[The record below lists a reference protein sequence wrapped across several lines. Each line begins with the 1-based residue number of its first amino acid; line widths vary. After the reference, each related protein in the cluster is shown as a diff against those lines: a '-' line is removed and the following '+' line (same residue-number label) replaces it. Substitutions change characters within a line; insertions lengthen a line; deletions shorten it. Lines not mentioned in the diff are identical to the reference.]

1 MNARVKSRPNLKSVP
16 KQIVK
21 DPVVSIAK
29 SRRCVIMYS
38 GGPASAYLLDHLSP
52 MYESILVVHLSDNRS
67 FGASILEAV
76 QKSVDRYDNCRLEI
90 VNFDIPFEGVKDLFE
105 AMNFAIKTTVKSTS
119 IEEVYFGITKDFF
132 FESKALQLFTNG
144 EVNLLSFLK
153 FEDLKVS
160 LPFEKLYRS
169 DIVKMAIDAD
179 LDFLEDPNQF
189 KLDGLYRLVRN
200 NLCPALYNL
209 ASGDKYVENFK
220 SS

>member
-1 MNARVKSRPNLKSVP
+1 MNARVKSRPNSKSGH
-16 KQIVK
+16 KQTVK
-21 DPVVSIAK
+21 DPVISIAK
-29 SRRCVIMYS
+29 SRRRVVMHS

-52 MYESILVVHLSDNRS
+52 MFDSILVVYLSDNRS

-90 VNFDIPFEGVKDLFE
+90 VNFDTPFEGIKDLFE
-105 AMNFAIKTTVKSTS
+105 AMKFVIKTIVKSTS

-132 FESKALQLFTNG
+132 FENKALQLFTND
-144 EVNLLSFLK
+144 EVNLLNFLK
-153 FEDLKVS
+153 FENLKVS

-220 SS
+220 SA

>member
-1 MNARVKSRPNLKSVP
+1 MNARVKTRPNSKSGP
-16 KQIVK
+16 KQTVK
-21 DPVVSIAK
+21 DPAVSIVK
-29 SRRCVIMYS
+29 SRRCVVMHS

-52 MYESILVVHLSDNRS
+52 MFDSILVVYLSDNRS
-67 FGASILEAV
+67 FGVSILEAV
-76 QKSVDRYDNCRLEI
+76 QKSVDRYNNCRLEI
-90 VNFDIPFEGVKDLFE
+90 VNFDTSFEDARDLFE
-105 AMNFAIKTTVKSTS
+105 AMNFVIKTTVKSIG

-132 FESKALQLFTNG
+132 FENKALQLFTNG
-144 EVNLLSFLK
+144 EVNLLNFLK
-153 FEDLKVS
+153 FESLKVS

-220 SS
+220 SA

>member
-1 MNARVKSRPNLKSVP
+1 MNARVKSRPNSKSGH
-16 KQIVK
+16 KQTVK

-29 SRRCVIMYS
+29 SRRCIVMHS
-38 GGPASAYLLDHLSP
+38 GGPVSTYLLDHLSP
-52 MYESILVVHLSDNRS
+52 MYDSILVVHLSDNSS
-67 FGASILEAV
+67 FKLSILEAV

-90 VNFDIPFEGVKDLFE
+90 VNFDTPFEGVKDLFD
-105 AMNFAIKTTVKSTS
+105 AMNYAVKTTVKPTS

-144 EVNLLSFLK
+144 EINLLNFLK
-153 FEDLKVS
+153 FENLKIS
-160 LPFEKLYRS
+160 LPFEKLYRF
-169 DIVKMAIDAD
+169 DIIKMAIGAD

-189 KLDGLYRLVRN
+189 ILDGLYRLVRN

-220 SS
+220 SA

>member
-1 MNARVKSRPNLKSVP
+1 MNARVKSRPNSKSGY
-16 KQIVK
+16 KQTVK

-29 SRRCVIMYS
+29 SRRCIVMHS
-38 GGPASAYLLDHLSP
+38 GGPVSAYLLDHLSP
-52 MYESILVVHLSDNRS
+52 MYDSILVVHLSDNSS
-67 FGASILEAV
+67 FKLSILEAV
-76 QKSVDRYDNCRLEI
+76 QKSVDRYDNCRLEM
-90 VNFDIPFEGVKDLFE
+90 VNFDTPFEGVKDLFE
-105 AMNFAIKTTVKSTS
+105 VMNFAIKTTVKSTS

-144 EVNLLSFLK
+144 EVNLLNFLK

-160 LPFEKLYRS
+160 LPFEKINRS

-189 KLDGLYRLVRN
+189 KLDGLYKLVRD

-220 SS
+220 SA